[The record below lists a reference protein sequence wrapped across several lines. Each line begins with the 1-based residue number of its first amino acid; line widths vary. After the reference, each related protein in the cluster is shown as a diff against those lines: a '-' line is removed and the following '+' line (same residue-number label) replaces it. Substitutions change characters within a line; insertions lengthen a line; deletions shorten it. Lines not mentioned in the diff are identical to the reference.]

1 MKIAVIGAGIV
12 GVSSANWL
20 TKYGQEVTLY
30 DRTIFFNG
38 MHCLCIGNF
47 QHHFL

>member
-1 MKIAVIGAGIV
+1 MKIAVIGGGIV

-30 DRTIFFNG
+30 DRTDPGAEASF
-38 MHCLCIGNF
+38 GNAGPEK
-47 QHHFL
+47 